1 MPALPS
7 VKEIKL
13 DHLPNALSA
22 YNVCLAFE
30 KEANTEQSRLH
41 ARILGYLIIHAPSST
56 ALAEIVKVIHSC
68 AQDHK
73 TLSGLGESFL
83 IWFIRP
89 FKKNKG
95 RTPTPSDHPSRPSF
109 DKVKADLKAMIKGA
123 PKDHKEAKKQ
133 ALVRDGCRC
142 VVTGKY
148 DVIAEKESLV
158 DVNVILAAGGSVH
171 TELAHIL
178 PESTYFNV
186 SGTRTS
192 SPEKKDYAAS
202 VLAVLQRF
210 GYDVEKVN
218 GPKVHSLYNVM
229 TMQKDVHDWFD
240 RLEMWFESTGVEN
253 CYRVQT
259 ILRSY
264 QVPGE
269 PCTQLVPRLPIFQ
282 VQENTSTSLIVTQ
295 MTWIHHRALSALGHE
310 TES

>member
-30 KEANTEQSRLH
+30 READNEQSRLR
-41 ARILGYLIIHAPSST
+41 ARILGYLILNAPSSI
-56 ALAEIVKVIHSC
+56 ALAEIVTVIHSC

-73 TLSGLGESFL
+73 TLFDLGESFL
-83 IWFIRP
+83 IRFIRP

-109 DKVKADLKAMIKGA
+109 DKVKADLKAMIKEA
-123 PKDHKEAKKQ
+123 PKDHREAKTQ
-133 ALVRDGCRC
+133 ALVRDGYRC

-148 DVIAEKESLV
+148 DVLAETESLV
-158 DVNVILAAGGSVH
+158 DLEVILTAGSVH

-186 SGTRTS
+186 SGARAS
-192 SPEKKDYAAS
+192 SPDKKDYAAS

-240 RLEMWFESTGVEN
+240 RLELWFESTGADN

-259 ILRSY
+259 VRKSY

-269 PCTQLVPRLPIFQ
+269 
-282 VQENTSTSLIVTQ
+282 VTF
-295 MTWIHHRALSALGHE
+295 T
-310 TES
+310 